1 MKSRIE
7 GIDYLRAIMSIFVV
21 AWHMGGG
28 GRSLIFSQNGYL
40 KHVFTVSD
48 FVNFHLLT
56 LAVPTFI
63 FISIYLYASKPV
75 NITAFK
81 KRFRRLFL
89 LLSFWP
95 IALILYKSGYKGLLA
110 IAPNSPLEFIYVVLR
125 AGYTLFYF
133 FPCLIICLFIAH
145 LFLQL
150 NRKFQIPVFFISA
163 VLLAFLPLFTKV
175 TDFWPLSAF
184 WSPLNFIP
192 LSLAAVLLAQNK
204 DKILNNRK
212 IVLLLSV
219 VLCVC
224 FSVFEWKYSVGQ
236 VFFNEQAPYGI
247 PAYTRTSLMFAIIF
261 VFVLALNPRIKANSV
276 IKYMSR
282 YSLAL
287 YCLHPFLIRPVV
299 KFTTIYVH
307 NGTVSLYISII
318 LVVVFSY
325 LIGTLLRKFYLAEK
339 IIT

>member
-1 MKSRIE
+1 
-7 GIDYLRAIMSIFVV
+7 MSIFVV
-21 AWHMGGG
+21 VNHMDGG
-28 GRSLIFSQNGYL
+28 GRI
-40 KHVFTVSD
+40 VSD
-48 FVNFHLLT
+48 FVNLHTLQ

-75 NITAFK
+75 SITAFK
-81 KRFRRLFL
+81 KHFARLFI

-95 IALILYKSGYKGLLA
+95 IAYLLYSHGYKGLLWLV
-110 IAPNSPLEFIYVVLR
+110 PTSPMNFVHMVLR
-125 AGYTLFYF
+125 GGYTIFWF
-133 FPCLIICLFIAH
+133 FPSLIICLFIAH

-150 NRKFQIPVFFISA
+150 NRKFQLSIFFISV
-163 VLLAFLPLFTKV
+163 VLLAFLPLFTML
-175 TDFWPLSAF
+175 TGFWPLSAY

-192 LSLAAVLLAQNK
+192 LSLAAALLAQNK
-204 DKILNNRK
+204 DKILKNSK

-224 FSVFEWKYSVGQ
+224 FSIFEWKYYSVGQ
-236 VFFNEQAPYGI
+236 VFFSSTRFEI
-247 PAYTRTSLMFAIIF
+247 PAYTRTSLMFAVIF

-287 YCLHPFLIRPVV
+287 YCLHGFLQRPV
-299 KFTTIYVH
+299 TTFVTICVQ
-307 NGTVSLYISII
+307 NETVALYISIM

-325 LIGTLLRKFYLAEK
+325 PIAMLLRKFPLGEK
-339 IIT
+339 IIV